1 MARKPTAKQL
11 AKQRDQIIE
20 QIYRKSCSGM
30 QISVL
35 RIPELFRMAG
45 KMVDEDKS
53 YDEIGQAMVAFV
65 QAGASP

>member
-65 QAGASP
+65 QAG